1 MLCLERNETRRG
13 NLAVEGVARAR
24 RGCSLDGGREEEFR
38 WAGGEGSKL
47 RRGGG
52 TLLPKGLIRGK
63 KKEEGKK
70 KKGGKEERKGGRGM
84 GGLATLGAE
93 RTKGNV

>member
-1 MLCLERNETRRG
+1 MTGLFLGRRK
-13 NLAVEGVARAR
+13 
-24 RGCSLDGGREEEFR
+24 GGRVSV
-38 WAGGEGSKL
+38 GGWGGIEIAE
-47 RRGGG
+47 GG